1 VPTAETLAPR
11 PVRLEL
17 NNSGAWKTLA
27 RFDAG
32 DEAAADKA
40 QRAGQLLG
48 ELSGGRTTL
57 RICTDDA
64 LPCVLLRWTAD
75 RGWFEVPAD
84 RQWER

>member
-1 VPTAETLAPR
+1 MSHAQR

-32 DEAAADKA
+32 DEAASD
-40 QRAGQLLG
+40 RARTAGRLLG
-48 ELSGGRTTL
+48 ELGGQRTTL

-64 LPCVLLRWTAD
+64 LPLVLVRWSAD
-75 RGWFEVPAD
+75 RGWWDVAAD